1 MKKDLMK
8 RFFVEEE
15 GMEAMQV
22 VMIGAIA
29 AVFVAGVYLV
39 GQRLFTDA
47 GSTVGSAEQQ
57 WSTGGSG
64 IAGEAANSSMQ

>member
-1 MKKDLMK
+1 MKKNLMK

-29 AVFVAGVYLV
+29 AVVVAGVYLV
-39 GQRLFTDA
+39 GQRLFVDLDGTL
-47 GSTVGSAEQQ
+47 TPLEEQG
-57 WSTGGSG
+57 TGGGQQINPHTSTMG
-64 IAGEAANSSMQ
+64 S